1 MHRQRDDRGRSKCR
15 REDHGTDAE
24 LQKAIGFAKHN
35 VADQH
40 CCPQD
45 SEYYRGLRGANDA
58 SPNFIGTRFQPTEE
72 LRPARGGK
80 EDLKAFG

>member
-1 MHRQRDDRGRSKCR
+1 MHRQRDDCGRSKCR

-40 CCPQD
+40 CCPQNT
-45 SEYYRGLRGANDA
+45 ENYRGLRGANDA